1 MSDSSKIIYVRAD
14 GALLGLTEKEY
25 LAAIRR
31 GKVHIRN
38 AKQNERALKKYE
50 GTINPGKRDS

>member
-1 MSDSSKIIYVRAD
+1 MVDGSKIIYVRAD

-31 GKVHIRN
+31 GKAHIRN
-38 AKQNERALKKYE
+38 AKQNERALKKYAS
-50 GTINPGKRDS
+50 TVNHRKN

>member
-1 MSDSSKIIYVRAD
+1 MVDSSKIIYVRAD

-25 LAAIRR
+25 LEAIRR

-38 AKQNERALKKYE
+38 AKQNERALKKYASAV
-50 GTINPGKRDS
+50 NPRKNRG

>member
-1 MSDSSKIIYVRAD
+1 MDSSKIIYVRAD

-31 GKVHIRN
+31 GKAHIRN
-38 AKQNERALKKYE
+38 AKQNERALKKYASAV
-50 GTINPGKRDS
+50 NPRKNRG